1 MVVGLRGERAALI
14 RTGRTYA
21 FLALAGA
28 VLATVAMERALIT
41 RDFSLE
47 FVANN
52 GSTRTPA
59 LFNVATMWAALEGS
73 ILLWALVLAG
83 YTALIAQKFRAR
95 LTDPLVGW
103 ALLTMLVVGIFFFGL
118 MLGPANPF
126 TTVSP
131 VPLDGP
137 GPNPLLQ
144 NHILMAFCSSGL
156 GPRSEEHTS
165 ELQSLMRTS
174 YAVFSLKQKKTL
186 LKHKK
191 LYN

>member
-73 ILLWALVLAG
+73 ILLWSLVLAG

-95 LTDPLVGW
+95 LPNPPVARPLPTIPLVG
-103 ALLTMLVVGIFFFGL
+103 LFFFALVRLPERRVGKW
-118 MLGPANPF
+118 G
-126 TTVSP
+126 
-131 VPLDGP
+131 D
-137 GPNPLLQ
+137 
-144 NHILMAFCSSGL
+144 
-156 GPRSEEHTS
+156 RS
-165 ELQSLMRTS
+165 
-174 YAVFSLKQKKTL
+174 
-186 LKHKK
+186 
-191 LYN
+191 